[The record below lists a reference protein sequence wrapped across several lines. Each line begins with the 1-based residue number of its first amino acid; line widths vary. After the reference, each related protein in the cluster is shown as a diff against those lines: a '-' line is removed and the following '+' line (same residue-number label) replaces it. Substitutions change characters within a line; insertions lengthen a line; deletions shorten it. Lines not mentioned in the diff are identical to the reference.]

1 MSKLDEYK
9 ESLNTLRV
17 ILSII
22 TGMFALGVG
31 GLIVRYDAGKIDGIF
46 WVGVL
51 TCLVAVVILGI
62 IFLKIIKKTKEIG
75 EL

>member
-17 ILSII
+17 ILSIV

-31 GLIVRYDAGKIDGIF
+31 SLIARYDTGRIDAIF
-46 WVGVL
+46 WLGIL
-51 TCLVAVVILGI
+51 ACLMAIIILAI
-62 IFLKIIKKTKEIG
+62 IFLKIIRKTKEIG

>member
-1 MSKLDEYK
+1 VGKLDEYK

-17 ILSII
+17 ILSIV

-31 GLIVRYDAGKIDGIF
+31 GLVVRYDAGKVDAIF
-46 WVGVL
+46 WIGIL
-51 TCLVAVVILGI
+51 TCLMAIVILAI

>member
-17 ILSII
+17 ILSIV
-22 TGMFALGVG
+22 TGIFALCVG
-31 GLIVRYDAGKIDGIF
+31 GLIVRYDGGKVDAIF
-46 WVGVL
+46 WLGIL
-51 TCLVAVVILGI
+51 ACLMAVIILAI